1 MVRGYSAGYT
11 NLRNMDDQGQRKVS
25 GKKFH
30 VSLAGCTNGAHETY
44 VNDLKGLGQIEV
56 ISPEQ
61 SDYLVL
67 FCPIASRVGT
77 DIGEAMDKIS
87 DVLFHESKML
97 ICNRNDMAW
106 FKVEGVLRLNQE
118 EMPAFVEKLKD
129 VGHTEVTRPE
139 ISDYLLVFCPIASRI
154 KTDIDAAL
162 NNIPGSKPTIL
173 VVMHHTFNPHQVVI
187 SSRRAVNN
195 AKVFLTV
202 DCLFYEG
209 NLLNCE
215 CNDIAWEEIKNA
227 LGVSRGRRHHMLI
240 AIGLLIL
247 ASFKIIELV
256 KWHFETDKKLLHIYH
271 NTGLLCRLYKSKKHG
286 RPGTEKGRLVENP
299 DVIVTVDV
307 LFHES
312 KMLICNRNDMAWSKV
327 EGVLVRSPENTYRRK
342 NMDDPGTEKGR
353 LVENP
358 DVIVTV
364 DVLFHESKMLICN
377 RNDMAWSKVEGVLV
391 KFHVSVA
398 GCTNGAHQTY
408 VNDLKGLGQIEVIS
422 PEQSDYLV
430 LFCPIASR
438 VGTDIGE
445 AMDKISDHFVP
456 ESRRLVENPDV
467 IVTVDVLFHE
477 SKMLICN
484 HNDMAWSKVEGV
496 LVKFHVSVAG
506 CTNGAHQT
514 YVNDL
519 KGLGQIEVIS
529 PEQSDYLVLF
539 CPIASR
545 VGTDIGEAMDKISA
559 VTREH
564 VPQKVKE
571 QSNMP
576 ESGQTSYQSV
586 QNMDDQGQR
595 KAVTREHV
603 PQKVKRQSNMPESGQ
618 TSYQSVQNMDDQ
630 GQRKVPG
637 KKFHVSLA
645 GCTNGA
651 HETYVN
657 DLKGLGQI
665 EVISPEQS
673 DYLVLFCPIA
683 SRVGTDIGE
692 AMDKISDVLF
702 HESEMLIC
710 NHNDMAWS

>member
-1 MVRGYSAGYT
+1 MTQNKSSLCLVP
-11 NLRNMDDQGQRKVS
+11 

-30 VSLAGCTNGAHETY
+30 VSVAGRTNGAHQTY

-77 DIGEAMDKIS
+77 DIGEAMDK
-87 DVLFHESKML
+87 
-97 ICNRNDMAW
+97 N
-106 FKVEGVLRLNQE
+106 LR
-118 EMPAFVEKLKD
+118 
-129 VGHTEVTRPE
+129 
-139 ISDYLLVFCPIASRI
+139 
-154 KTDIDAAL
+154 
-162 NNIPGSKPTIL
+162 
-173 VVMHHTFNPHQVVI
+173 
-187 SSRRAVNN
+187 
-195 AKVFLTV
+195 
-202 DCLFYEG
+202 
-209 NLLNCE
+209 
-215 CNDIAWEEIKNA
+215 
-227 LGVSRGRRHHMLI
+227 
-240 AIGLLIL
+240 
-247 ASFKIIELV
+247 
-256 KWHFETDKKLLHIYH
+256 
-271 NTGLLCRLYKSKKHG
+271 
-286 RPGTEKGRLVENP
+286 RLVENP

-327 EGVLVRSPENTYRRK
+327 EGVLVSHFWTWFFYICLWYKAKKMTQNK
-342 NMDDPGTEKGR
+342 SSLCLVPGK
-353 LVENP
+353 
-358 DVIVTV
+358 
-364 DVLFHESKMLICN
+364 
-377 RNDMAWSKVEGVLV
+377 

-484 HNDMAWSKVEGV
+484 HNDMAWSKRHVPQKVKEQSTCQSQARQAISLFSKYSSFKAAAYLPWGYSAGYTNLRNMDDQGQRKV
-496 LVKFHVSVAG
+496 PGKKFHVSVAG

-545 VGTDIGEAMDKISA
+545 VGTDIGEAMNKISDHFVPESRRLVENPDVIVTVDVLFHESKMLICNHNDMAWLRSGGSCA

-586 QNMDDQGQR
+586 QNSMSPWQDAPTVLIR
-595 KAVTREHV
+595 
-603 PQKVKRQSNMPESGQ
+603 PMLI
-618 TSYQSVQNMDDQ
+618 TS
-630 GQRKVPG
+630 
-637 KKFHVSLA
+637 
-645 GCTNGA
+645 
-651 HETYVN
+651 
-657 DLKGLGQI
+657 KGWVQI

-683 SRVGTDIGE
+683 SRQETRENPDVIVTV
-692 AMDKISDVLF
+692 DVLF
-702 HESEMLIC
+702 HKSKMLIC
-710 NHNDMAWS
+710 NHNDMAWSKVEGVLVVSPGK

>member
-1 MVRGYSAGYT
+1 MLHIYHGTGLLCRLYKSKKHGRPGTEKGVGE
-11 NLRNMDDQGQRKVS
+11 
-25 GKKFH
+25 KFH

-56 ISPEQ
+56 ITPEQ

-77 DIGEAMDKIS
+77 DIGEAMDNIS

-106 FKVEGVLRLNQE
+106 FKRLNQE
-118 EMPAFVEKLKD
+118 EMPH

-227 LGVSRGRRHHMLI
+227 LGVSRLQASYWNNWGRRHHMLI

-256 KWHFETDKKLLHIYH
+256 KWHFETDKK
-271 NTGLLCRLYKSKKHG
+271 
-286 RPGTEKGRLVENP
+286 
-299 DVIVTVDV
+299 
-307 LFHES
+307 
-312 KMLICNRNDMAWSKV
+312 
-327 EGVLVRSPENTYRRK
+327 
-342 NMDDPGTEKGR
+342 NMDDQGQRKVPGK
-353 LVENP
+353 
-358 DVIVTV
+358 
-364 DVLFHESKMLICN
+364 
-377 RNDMAWSKVEGVLV
+377 

-445 AMDKISDHFVP
+445 AMNKISDHFVP

-484 HNDMAWSKVEGV
+484 RNDMAWAKR
-496 LVKFHVSVAG
+496 
-506 CTNGAHQT
+506 
-514 YVNDL
+514 
-519 KGLGQIEVIS
+519 S
-529 PEQSDYLVLF
+529 PENTY
-539 CPIASR
+539 R
-545 VGTDIGEAMDKISA
+545 
-559 VTREH
+559 
-564 VPQKVKE
+564 
-571 QSNMP
+571 
-576 ESGQTSYQSV
+576 
-586 QNMDDQGQR
+586 R
-595 KAVTREHV
+595 K
-603 PQKVKRQSNMPESGQ
+603 
-618 TSYQSVQNMDDQ
+618 
-630 GQRKVPG
+630 
-637 KKFHVSLA
+637 
-645 GCTNGA
+645 
-651 HETYVN
+651 
-657 DLKGLGQI
+657 
-665 EVISPEQS
+665 
-673 DYLVLFCPIA
+673 
-683 SRVGTDIGE
+683 
-692 AMDKISDVLF
+692 
-702 HESEMLIC
+702 
-710 NHNDMAWS
+710 